1 MIRVLVLL
9 LAIFFIGCSEKQ
21 YFKPSSIEGKF
32 EVESS
37 LSSSIIQS
45 NKNGAVLKDGTLIAK
60 DGIYKANLKSEYLFL
75 NKSGDYILVGD
86 YTNNNL
92 YFLNTDGKILK
103 TFEFPYMPI
112 SANLKDNFLAVV
124 LSDNSSLIWDTN
136 TNEELFSD
144 KSSVVYAI
152 NSKSASPLFL
162 DSSVVFPTL
171 DGKLLLVSLDSFKVL
186 RTITL
191 SSGGYFSNIIFLDLN
206 EGAKSSG
213 KLSLNKEPNLIV
225 ATNAKVLSIYNGKQ
239 FSYEA
244 NINDIVYNN
253 DKIYIISL
261 EGEVIELDLLL
272 NELHKKKFQ
281 FANLSSL
288 IIGDS
293 IYTLESQGYL
303 IKIDKNDFKDS
314 IYKIGIGEYKQSFY
328 IDDTIYYDD
337 NIIKVK

>member
-1 MIRVLVLL
+1 MIRALVLL
-9 LAIFFIGCSEKQ
+9 LAILFVGCSEKQ
-21 YFKPSSIEGKF
+21 YFKPNSIEGKF

-60 DGIYKANLKSEYLFL
+60 DRIYKANLKSEYLFL
-75 NKSGDYILVGD
+75 NKSGDYILAGD

-112 SANLKDNFLAVV
+112 AASLKDNYLAVV
-124 LSDNSSLIWDTN
+124 LSNNSSIIWDIN

-171 DGKLLLVSLDSFKVL
+171 DGKLLVVALDNFKIL

-191 SSGGYFSNIIFLDLN
+191 SSGGYFGNIIYLDLN
-206 EGAKSSG
+206 EASKS
-213 KLSLNKEPNLIV
+213 SLNKEPNLIV

-244 NINDIVYNN
+244 NINDIVHSN
-253 DKIYIISL
+253 DRIYIISL

-303 IKIDKNDFKDS
+303 IKIDKNDFRDS

-337 NIIKVK
+337 SIIKVK